1 MGLDVPKTNLVVVN
15 SCPPSAWEFSQQV
28 LFGNVVFF
36 YQFLVISTPTNPTC
50 HGSFRNLSPQF
61 GRAGRSGGEAV
72 CIYLRRKK
80 EKTPA
85 EMKPFLHPDSSICL
99 KKGLVKIFSL
109 TSPDGKLI
117 VVE

>member
-1 MGLDVPKTNLVVVN
+1 MALFEICLLSLGAREGAVVK
-15 SCPPSAWEFSQQV
+15 
-28 LFGNVVFF
+28 L
-36 YQFLVISTPTNPTC
+36 Y
-50 HGSFRNLSPQF
+50 
-61 GRAGRSGGEAV
+61 V

-80 EKTPA
+80 DKTPA

-109 TSPDGKLI
+109 TSPDGKPI

>member
-1 MGLDVPKTNLVVVN
+1 M
-15 SCPPSAWEFSQQV
+15 
-28 LFGNVVFF
+28 FF
-36 YQFLVISTPTNPTC
+36 FLSILVISTPMNPAC
-50 HGSFRNLSPQF
+50 HCSFYNLTPQF

-85 EMKPFLHPDSSICL
+85 EMKPFLNPDSSICL

>member
-28 LFGNVVFF
+28 LFETCSFLSI
-36 YQFLVISTPTNPTC
+36 LVISTPMNPA
-50 HGSFRNLSPQF
+50 QF

-80 EKTPA
+80 EKTPD

-99 KKGLVKIFSL
+99 KKGLMKIFDVS
-109 TSPDGKLI
+109 
-117 VVE
+117 

>member
-1 MGLDVPKTNLVVVN
+1 MASVASVTIIR
-15 SCPPSAWEFSQQV
+15 
-28 LFGNVVFF
+28 
-36 YQFLVISTPTNPTC
+36 Y
-50 HGSFRNLSPQF
+50 
-61 GRAGRSGGEAV
+61 V